1 MVAKASAVNS
11 TNVLLIIV
19 HNATIISIV
28 LLPNIVVNRDEA
40 STLMSADEAV
50 LENHVIQT
58 GTAAV
63 LRKNAT
69 GTNVQN
75 RQVLVVHAAVR
86 DPGSCLEFF

>member
-28 LLPNIVVNRDEA
+28 LIPNIVVNRDEA
-40 STLMSADEAV
+40 RTLMYAGEAV
-50 LENHVIQT
+50 LENRVIQT

-63 LRKNAT
+63 HMKNAT
-69 GTNVQN
+69 GSANVQN
-75 RQVLVVHAAVR
+75 REVLVQVAVLQ
-86 DPGSCLEFF
+86 PWCLELF